1 MSSIC
6 PAVMATTDDPHEFRE
21 IMEKVGTYATRV
33 QIDLMDG
40 DFAPHHN
47 ISPDAIWWPE
57 GVAAD
62 VHLMYRYPET
72 VIDALIALRPNLI
85 IVHAEASGDLMN
97 VLRRVKEADIKNGM
111 AFLRTT
117 DVYDHRDLVEQVDHV
132 MLFGGELGGDGHGEL
147 GSLEGQATA
156 VRAIKPGVELGWDGG
171 ANSSNVERI
180 RDAGV
185 DVIVVG
191 AALRHAEDP
200 AAEYERLQYL
210 AGRH

>member
-6 PAVMATTDDPHEFRE
+6 PAVMPTTDDPHVFRS
-21 IMEKVGTYATRV
+21 IMERVGAFANRV

-47 ISPDAIWWPE
+47 IAPDAIWWPE
-57 GVAAD
+57 GKIAD

-72 VIDALIALRPNLI
+72 VIDALIGLHPSLI
-85 IVHAEASGDLMN
+85 IIHAEASGDLVGVM
-97 VLRRVKEADIKNGM
+97 RRIQEADIKAGV

-117 DVYDHRDLVEQVDHV
+117 NIYDYRDLIEQADHV

-147 GSLEGQATA
+147 ASLEHVSA
-156 VRAIKPGVELGWDGG
+156 VRDIAPYVELGWDGG
-171 ANSSNVERI
+171 ANESNVERI
-180 RDAGV
+180 RDASV

-191 AALRHAEDP
+191 AALRYASSPEEEFKKLS
-200 AAEYERLQYL
+200 AL
-210 AGRH
+210 AR